1 MPPGVADRHG
11 ARIAS
16 LAPDA
21 FGSESSRARKA
32 GRRTWAVS
40 DHDQAWLCDILRRG
54 AG

>member
-11 ARIAS
+11 ARNAS

-21 FGSESSRARKA
+21 YGPETTRARKSE
-32 GRRTWAVS
+32 RRTWAVS
-40 DHDQAWLCDILRRG
+40 DHDQAWLCDLLRRG